1 MGISPVNFTVHLS
14 TRALDALF
22 TRAWFACPFIDRL
35 KILAQGLLLHQA
47 VEREQSEFDPV
58 LPCLD

>member
-1 MGISPVNFTVHLS
+1 MGITPVNFTVHLS

-35 KILAQGLLLHQA
+35 KILAQGLLLHQ
-47 VEREQSEFDPV
+47 REQSEFDPV